1 MILVTTPRPRMSEE
15 KSRVWYSSFIQQIL
29 NTKDLVVLTTSLLAI
44 GIIVYDSINNLR
56 IANPSEWRFLVFI
69 DIILLGYFVTILA
82 DSHSKSTDRSVWWK
96 WNFLQV
102 LALFPLLGTAIPGF
116 GWAGVLRFLLLI
128 PAIQAIFRLVSVSE
142 DGEVSISQRMTHL
155 FIIVSIMILA
165 GAALALMFEVQYE
178 EKCIADIGCDEGQLV
193 LTIEDAIWW
202 SIETTTTVGYGEF
215 APKSL
220 GARVVASALL
230 FVGIG
235 LVGTLAATLSELFF
249 SNQMWRN
256 SQREAFLVR
265 LHLLTELHDRGE
277 INDSQFIIE
286 KKRLVDNHE
295 DDTLLLEQI
304 DKSPYQF
311 SKNTSSDINER
322 KKRLD
327 EVKKFFDEVASNG
340 DVEED

>member
-1 MILVTTPRPRMSEE
+1 MSDEKTWYFSLKKSLINTNDIVFLSTT
-15 KSRVWYSSFIQQIL
+15 
-29 NTKDLVVLTTSLLAI
+29 LLAI
-44 GIIVYDSINNLR
+44 GIIVFDSINDLR
-56 IANPSEWRFLVFI
+56 NTNPSEWKILVLL
-69 DIILLGYFVTILA
+69 DIILLGYFITILA
-82 DSHSKSTDRSVWWK
+82 NSHSNSEDRSLWWK
-96 WNFLQV
+96 WNVWQV

-142 DGEVSISQRMTHL
+142 DGEVSIQQRMTHL
-155 FIIVSIMILA
+155 FIIVTLMILA

-178 EKCIADIGCDEGQLV
+178 EKCIADVDCDEGQLV

-256 SQREAFLVR
+256 SQREDFLVR
-265 LHLLTELHDRGE
+265 LHLLTELHDREE
-277 INDSQFIIE
+277 ISDAQFMIE
-286 KKRLVDNHE
+286 KKRLVETHE
-295 DDTLLLEQI
+295 DDQLLLEQL
-304 DKSPYQF
+304 DKSQQRI
-311 SKNTSSDINER
+311 SRKKSDDINER
-322 KKRLD
+322 QKRVE
-327 EVKKFFDEVASNG
+327 EVKKFFDEVANDAESREK
-340 DVEED
+340 D

>member
-1 MILVTTPRPRMSEE
+1 MSDEKTWYFSLKKSLINTNDIVFLSTT
-15 KSRVWYSSFIQQIL
+15 
-29 NTKDLVVLTTSLLAI
+29 LLAI
-44 GIIVYDSINNLR
+44 GIIVFDSINDLR
-56 IANPSEWRFLVFI
+56 NTNPSEWKILVLL
-69 DIILLGYFVTILA
+69 DIILLGYFITILA
-82 DSHSKSTDRSVWWK
+82 NSHSNSEDRSLWWK
-96 WNFLQV
+96 WNVWQV

-142 DGEVSISQRMTHL
+142 DGEVSIQQRMTHL
-155 FIIVSIMILA
+155 FIIVTLMILA
-165 GAALALMFEVQYE
+165 GAALALMLEVQYE
-178 EKCIADIGCDEGQLV
+178 EKCIADVDCDEGQLV

-256 SQREAFLVR
+256 SQREDFLVR
-265 LHLLTELHDRGE
+265 LHLLTELHDREE
-277 INDSQFIIE
+277 ISDAQFMIE
-286 KKRLVDNHE
+286 KKRLVETHE
-295 DDTLLLEQI
+295 DDQLLLEQL
-304 DKSPYQF
+304 DKSQQRI
-311 SKNTSSDINER
+311 SRKKSDDINER
-322 KKRLD
+322 QKRVE
-327 EVKKFFDEVASNG
+327 EVKKFFDEVANDAESREK
-340 DVEED
+340 D

>member
-1 MILVTTPRPRMSEE
+1 M
-15 KSRVWYSSFIQQIL
+15 
-29 NTKDLVVLTTSLLAI
+29 
-44 GIIVYDSINNLR
+44 
-56 IANPSEWRFLVFI
+56 
-69 DIILLGYFVTILA
+69 LGYFITILA
-82 DSHSKSTDRSVWWK
+82 NSHSNSEDRSLWWK
-96 WNFLQV
+96 WNVWQV

-142 DGEVSISQRMTHL
+142 DGEVSIQQRMTHL
-155 FIIVSIMILA
+155 FIIVTLMILA

-178 EKCIADIGCDEGQLV
+178 EKCIADVDCDEGQLV

-256 SQREAFLVR
+256 SQREDFLVR
-265 LHLLTELHDRGE
+265 LHLLTELHDREE
-277 INDSQFIIE
+277 ISDAQFMIE
-286 KKRLVDNHE
+286 KKRLVETHE
-295 DDTLLLEQI
+295 DDQLLLEQL
-304 DKSPYQF
+304 DKSQQRI
-311 SKNTSSDINER
+311 SRKKSDDINER
-322 KKRLD
+322 QKRVE
-327 EVKKFFDEVASNG
+327 EVKKFFDEVANDAESREK
-340 DVEED
+340 D

>member
-1 MILVTTPRPRMSEE
+1 MSDEKPWYFSLKKSLINTNDIVFLSTT
-15 KSRVWYSSFIQQIL
+15 
-29 NTKDLVVLTTSLLAI
+29 LLAI
-44 GIIVYDSINNLR
+44 GIIVFDSINDLR
-56 IANPSEWRFLVFI
+56 NTNPSEWKILVLL
-69 DIILLGYFVTILA
+69 DIILLGYFITILA
-82 DSHSKSTDRSVWWK
+82 NSHSNSEDRSLWWK
-96 WNFLQV
+96 WNVWQV

-116 GWAGVLRFLLLI
+116 AWAGVLRFLLLI

-142 DGEVSISQRMTHL
+142 DGEVSIQQRMTHL
-155 FIIVSIMILA
+155 FIIVTLMILA

-178 EKCIADIGCDEGQLV
+178 EKCIADVDCDEGQLV

-256 SQREAFLVR
+256 SQREDFLVR
-265 LHLLTELHDRGE
+265 LHLLTELHDREE
-277 INDSQFIIE
+277 ISDAQFMIE
-286 KKRLVDNHE
+286 KKRLVETHE
-295 DDTLLLEQI
+295 DDQLLLEQL
-304 DKSPYQF
+304 DKSQQRI
-311 SKNTSSDINER
+311 SRKKSDDINER
-322 KKRLD
+322 QKRVE
-327 EVKKFFDEVASNG
+327 EVKKFFDEVANDAESREK
-340 DVEED
+340 D

>member
-1 MILVTTPRPRMSEE
+1 MSDE
-15 KSRVWYSSFIQQIL
+15 KSWYFTLKKSLIHTNDIIFLSA
-29 NTKDLVVLTTSLLAI
+29 TLLAI
-44 GIIVYDSINNLR
+44 GIIVFDSINDLR
-56 IANPSEWRFLVFI
+56 NTNPSEWKILVLL
-69 DIILLGYFVTILA
+69 DIILLGYFITILA
-82 DSHSKSTDRSVWWK
+82 NSHSNSEDRSLWWK
-96 WNFLQV
+96 WNVWQV

-142 DGEVSISQRMTHL
+142 DGEVSIQQRMTHL
-155 FIIVSIMILA
+155 FIIVTLMILA

-178 EKCIADIGCDEGQLV
+178 EKCIADVDCDEGQLV

-256 SQREAFLVR
+256 SQREDFLVR
-265 LHLLTELHDRGE
+265 LHLLTELHDREE
-277 INDSQFIIE
+277 ISDAQFMIE
-286 KKRLVDNHE
+286 KKRLVETHE
-295 DDTLLLEQI
+295 DDQLLLEQL
-304 DKSPYQF
+304 DKSQQRI
-311 SKNTSSDINER
+311 SRKKSDDINER
-322 KKRLD
+322 QKRVE
-327 EVKKFFDEVASNG
+327 EVKKFFDEVANDAESREK
-340 DVEED
+340 D